1 MKKLKP
7 LPMEQL
13 NKLRPVNIRSLNIGD
28 YVVASPVLDPF
39 EGEVVKI
46 DGLSERVAVRCAHGQ
61 IRKFNV
67 TSVFKPISHGLFIPG
82 DKAWIIVNGVPT
94 EIEIDGV
101 DITPDTK
108 EYFVHPLGLPNMKFT
123 VPSSELFA
131 TRKEVKIDKNVW
143 KTAPRGINELFD
155 LSPVYD
161 DTVSSK

>member
-1 MKKLKP
+1 MKKPKP

-13 NKLRPVNIRSLNIGD
+13 NRLRPVNIRSLNIGD
-28 YVVASPVLDPF
+28 YVVASPTLDPF

-82 DKAWIIVNGVPT
+82 DKAWIRVNGVPS
-94 EIEIDGV
+94 EVEIDGV

-108 EYFVHPLGLPNMKFT
+108 EYFVYPVGLPSMKF
-123 VPSSELFA
+123 VIPHSELFA
-131 TRKEVKIDKNVW
+131 TRKEAEIDKNVW
-143 KTAPRGINELFD
+143 KTVPRGINELFD
-155 LSPVYD
+155 VSPVYD
-161 DTVSSK
+161 DVVSSK

>member
-13 NKLRPVNIRSLNIGD
+13 NRLRPVNIRSLNIGD
-28 YVVASPVLDPF
+28 YVVASPALDPF

-82 DKAWIIVNGVPT
+82 DKAWIIVNGVPS
-94 EIEIDGV
+94 EVEIDGV
-101 DITPDTK
+101 NITPDTK
-108 EYFVHPLGLPNMKFT
+108 EFFVHPLGLPNMKFT
-123 VPSSELFA
+123 VNHSELFV
-131 TRKEVKIDKNVW
+131 TRKETEI
-143 KTAPRGINELFD
+143 
-155 LSPVYD
+155 VYYE
-161 DTVSSK
+161 KE

>member
-1 MKKLKP
+1 MSTLTETAYIY
-7 LPMEQL
+7 LI
-13 NKLRPVNIRSLNIGD
+13 NGD
-28 YVVASPVLDPF
+28 LEWLDKMPHSV
-39 EGEVVKI
+39 EKMHIESI
-46 DGLSERVAVRCAHGQ
+46 LRCAHGQ